1 MLSGERKRARRGG
14 GGQMESHFF
23 NLLKHSHAGMHP
35 RLTKKE
41 KHGRKGLRI
50 QAAAREKNKTKR
62 KKESEGKGGK
72 RKMGGSDKKLEAEAA
87 HVEIITPSDW
97 RN

>member
-1 MLSGERKRARRGG
+1 M
-14 GGQMESHFF
+14 
-23 NLLKHSHAGMHP
+23 
-35 RLTKKE
+35 
-41 KHGRKGLRI
+41 RI

-72 RKMGGSDKKLEAEAA
+72 RKMVGSDKKLEAEAA